1 MNLDDYLI
9 GYFLEAHMTALINND
24 FTGLDYDYPDEAE
37 QVREFMRHN
46 SILTTVDPDDEGEFY
61 RDDILGVWGT
71 CYQVYYK
78 PLD

>member
-24 FTGLDYDYPDEAE
+24 FTGLDYENPEEAE

-46 SILTTVDPDDEGEFY
+46 AIYECVDPEDEGEFY
-61 RDDILGVWGT
+61 RDDILGAWGK
-71 CYQVYYK
+71 CYRVYYK